1 MHRIGK
7 HDLSIVELHTLLKK
21 KEKKVIFLLAMMAV
35 VVFGASSA
43 MAEATV
49 IKEFGCQI
57 IPADSGL
64 PVLLT
69 TTDKTSTV
77 ESASGN
83 VNFTCRF
90 TFDPKVY
97 PVKKTLQHEG
107 FACSTQ
113 FGVTKNTSAVTTPGG
128 QVTLKCKI
136 KEKKK

>member
-1 MHRIGK
+1 MKRF
-7 HDLSIVELHTLLKK
+7 SILF
-21 KEKKVIFLLAMMAV
+21 IMMALL
-35 VVFGASSA
+35 VFSTSSA

-49 IKEFGCQI
+49 VKEFGCQI

-64 PVLLT
+64 PITLMT
-69 TTDKTSTV
+69 NDKTQAV

-97 PVKKTLQHEG
+97 PIAKTLKHEG
-107 FACSTQ
+107 FTCGTQ
-113 FGVTKNTSAVTTPGG
+113 FGVTNDTNAVTTPGG

-136 KEKKK
+136 KQKQK